1 MIRVTGVSK
10 RFKIYSTPADRL
22 REVFFRRSYHREFDA
37 LKDISFEV
45 GSGETL
51 GIVGQNGAGKSTL
64 LKILSGVLLPD
75 TGTVELSGKV
85 TGLLE
90 LGTGFNFELSG
101 LENIFMNGTF
111 LGMSRDAIETKK
123 DEIISFAELGEFIN
137 EPIKTYSSGMLMRLG
152 FAVAIHAGPECFLV
166 DEALSVGDAYFQQKC
181 MRKIQEFKEAGGSII
196 FVSHD
201 MNAVKTLCDYAIL
214 LENGKITMVGKPK
227 EVVDFYQGLLLKKAH
242 VGPSEVRIDRRAD
255 ADSDLHSDVSTGEV
269 DVTSL
274 RILNRVGEEVDSVE
288 TDDTIVIQVHVRSER
303 YLDDPHYG
311 FIIRN
316 SLGVSVS
323 ETNTYCMG
331 VATQPLSP
339 GVVAV
344 VEFEMIVPLVPGHYA
359 ISIGVANRGWGYGNF
374 EEYLHLMHDG
384 AILTV
389 TAKKGGIF
397 FSGVFDVHPDV
408 RIRQERDA
416 GSSTTPP

>member
-10 RFKIYSTPADRL
+10 RFKIYSSPADRL
-22 REVFFRRSYHREFDA
+22 REAIFHRSYHREFDA
-37 LKDISFEV
+37 LKDVSFEV

-75 TGTVELSGKV
+75 TGAVEVSGKI

-90 LGTGFNFELSG
+90 LGTGFNPELSG

-111 LGMSRDAIETKK
+111 LGMSRDEIEAKK
-123 DEIISFAELGEFIN
+123 DTIIGFAELGEFIN

-152 FAVAIHAGPECFLV
+152 FAVAIHADPECFLV

-214 LENGKITMVGKPK
+214 LENGKIAMVGKPK
-227 EVVDFYQGLLLKKAH
+227 EVVDFYQGLILKKAH
-242 VGPSEVRIDRRAD
+242 AGPSKVQIDQHVRT
-255 ADSDLHSDVSTGEV
+255 DSDLHSDVSTGEV

-274 RILNRVGEEVDSVE
+274 RILNRAGEDVDSVE
-288 TDDTIVIQVHVRSER
+288 TDDTIIIQVCVQSQR
-303 YLDDPHYG
+303 YLDEPHYG

-331 VATQPLSP
+331 LAPQPLSS
-339 GVVAV
+339 GEVVV
-344 VEFEMIVPLVPGHYA
+344 VEFEMTVPLAPGHYA
-359 ISIGVANRGWGYGNF
+359 VSIGVANRGWGYGNF

-389 TAKKGGIF
+389 TAKKDGIR
-397 FSGVFDVHPDV
+397 FSGVFDMHPDV
-408 RIRQERDA
+408 QIRQGRDTI
-416 GSSTTPP
+416 S

>member
-1 MIRVTGVSK
+1 MIRVTGISK
-10 RFKIYSTPADRL
+10 RFKIYSSPADRL

-37 LKDISFEV
+37 LRDVSFEV

-75 TGTVELSGKV
+75 TGTVEISGKV

-90 LGTGFNFELSG
+90 LGTGFNPELSG

-111 LGMSRDAIETKK
+111 LGMSRDEIEAKK
-123 DEIISFAELGEFIN
+123 DAIISFAELGEFIN

-152 FAVAIHAGPECFLV
+152 FAVAIHADPECFLV

-181 MRKIQEFKEAGGSII
+181 MRKIQEFKAAGGSII

-201 MNAVKTLCDYAIL
+201 TNAVKTLCDYAIL
-214 LENGKITMVGKPK
+214 LESGKITMVGKPK

-242 VGPSEVRIDRRAD
+242 VGPSEVQIDRCVH

-274 RILNRVGEEVDSVE
+274 RILNCAGEVVDSVE
-288 TDDTIVIQVHVRSER
+288 TDDAIVIRFHVQSRR
-303 YLDDPHYG
+303 HLDDPHYG
-311 FIIRN
+311 FVIRN
-316 SLGVSVS
+316 NLGVSVS

-331 VATQPLSP
+331 VATQPLNP
-339 GVVAV
+339 GEVAI
-344 VEFEMIVPLVPGHYA
+344 VEFEMAVPLAPGHYA
-359 ISIGVANRGWGYGNF
+359 ISVGVANRGWGYGNF
-374 EEYLHLMHDG
+374 EEYLYLMHDG
-384 AILTV
+384 MILTV
-389 TAKKGGIF
+389 TAKTDGIL
-397 FSGVFDVHPDV
+397 FSGVFDTHPDV
-408 RIRQERDA
+408 RIRQGRNIVL
-416 GSSTTPP
+416 

>member
-10 RFKIYSTPADRL
+10 RFRIYSSPADRL
-22 REVFFRRSYHREFDA
+22 KEVFFHRSYHRDFEA

-45 GSGETL
+45 DSGETL

-75 TGTVELSGKV
+75 TGAVEISGKV

-90 LGTGFNFELSG
+90 LGTGFNSELSG

-111 LGMSRDAIETKK
+111 LGMSRDEIEAKK
-123 DEIISFAELGEFIN
+123 DAIISFAELGEFIN

-152 FAVAIHAGPECFLV
+152 FAVAIHADPECFLV

-201 MNAVKTLCDYAIL
+201 TNAVKTLCDYAFL

-227 EVVDFYQGLLLKKAH
+227 EVVDFYQASLLKKAH
-242 VGPSEVRIDRRAD
+242 AGSSEVQIDRCVRAD
-255 ADSDLHSDVSTGEV
+255 SALHSDVSTGEV

-274 RILNRVGEEVDSVE
+274 RIIDSEGEDVDSIE
-288 TDDTIVIQVHVRSER
+288 TDDTIVVQFHVQSQR

-311 FIIRN
+311 VSIRN
-316 SLGVSVS
+316 NLGVSVF

-331 VATQPLSP
+331 IATQPLNP
-339 GVVAV
+339 GEAAT
-344 VEFEMIVPLVPGHYA
+344 VEFEVTVPLAPGHYS
-359 ISIGVANRGWGYGNF
+359 ISVGVANHGWGYGNF
-374 EEYLHLMHDG
+374 EEYLYLMHDG
-384 AILTV
+384 IILTV
-389 TAKKGGIF
+389 TAKKDGILF
-397 FSGVFDVHPDV
+397 AGVYNMHPDV
-408 RIRQERDA
+408 RIR
-416 GSSTTPP
+416 